1 MTQHYQWKQTQ
12 EKGLR
17 SRTNCL
23 FSKSNYL
30 ISKLLLNLIMTV
42 EHRKGKKHWVKYST
56 QNIHI
61 IYGFQYLAKI
71 GPSSFMV
78 YSSLTQFNLVITCDF
93 LQ

>member
-1 MTQHYQWKQTQ
+1 
-12 EKGLR
+12 
-17 SRTNCL
+17 
-23 FSKSNYL
+23 
-30 ISKLLLNLIMTV
+30 MTV

-56 QNIHI
+56 HNIHI

-93 LQ
+93 FAMMWTLLCVKFMSDT

>member
-1 MTQHYQWKQTQ
+1 
-12 EKGLR
+12 
-17 SRTNCL
+17 
-23 FSKSNYL
+23 
-30 ISKLLLNLIMTV
+30 MTV

-56 QNIHI
+56 ENIHI

-93 LQ
+93 FAMIWTLLCVKFMSDT